1 MAAEASYVRKVQST
15 AREILINF
23 NRAIEAG
30 DFQGIQT
37 ATKQAV
43 QLLKDGHENYVRR
56 DSVAQER
63 RVYKVKQVVGKI
75 GRRDLQRQRAEGTRQ
90 MGDWKRGWN
99 SGQGKGR
106 R

>member
-1 MAAEASYVRKVQST
+1 MPAEAKYVRKVHGI
-15 AREILINF
+15 ARELLINI
-23 NRAIEAG
+23 NSAVEVG

-43 QLLKDGHENYVRR
+43 QLLKDGHEVYVRR